1 MSSLARELRHAL
13 RSLARVPMSEIVRRA
28 LRLTAAGI
36 VAGGLL
42 ALAMTALE
50 AE

>member
-1 MSSLARELRHAL
+1 MTSLARELRHAL
-13 RSLARVPMSEIVRRA
+13 RSLARVPMSEIARRA

-36 VAGGLL
+36 AEDLR
-42 ALAMTALE
+42 ALAVKAIE

>member
-13 RSLARVPMSEIVRRA
+13 RSLARVPTPEIVRRA
-28 LRLTAAGI
+28 QRPTAAGI
-36 VAGGLL
+36 AVGGLL
-42 ALAMTALE
+42 ALAVTALE

>member
-36 VAGGLL
+36 AAGDLLGL
-42 ALAMTALE
+42 AVTAIE